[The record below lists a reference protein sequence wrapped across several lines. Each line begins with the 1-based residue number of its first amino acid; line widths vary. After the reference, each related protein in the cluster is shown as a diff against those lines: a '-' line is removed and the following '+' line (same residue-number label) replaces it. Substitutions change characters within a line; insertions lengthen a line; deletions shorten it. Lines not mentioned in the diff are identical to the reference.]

1 MKKTLLASVASL
13 LLSIGAAHACELE
26 VKIIKENYLH
36 VLEKCVGVETFHQDM
51 KFYHPRGEVH
61 DAAHE
66 CLLDSVERI
75 DQAGVIVHT
84 YCGLR
89 KGNKKSAL
97 IIQSTGESHI
107 DNEYRELLR
116 EREQENVASCDTP
129 HRRCAVFLVRLLL
142 HSHSVAQSDRPPV
155 LRQFHPG

>member
-97 IIQSTGESHI
+97 IIQSTGDRI
-107 DNEYRELLR
+107 LITNT
-116 EREQENVASCDTP
+116 ENY
-129 HRRCAVFLVRLLL
+129 
-142 HSHSVAQSDRPPV
+142 
-155 LRQFHPG
+155 